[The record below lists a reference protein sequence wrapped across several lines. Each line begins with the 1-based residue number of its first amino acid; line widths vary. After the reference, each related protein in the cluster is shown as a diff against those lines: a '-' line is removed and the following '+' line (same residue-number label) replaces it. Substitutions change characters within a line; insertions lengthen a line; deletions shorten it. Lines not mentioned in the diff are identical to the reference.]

1 MSATKNN
8 FSKSISQSKQGVPF
22 SFQLPS
28 FSRNLHSWSC
38 LELELSY
45 LQGLDIGVD
54 EIVLK
59 LKVSFISI
67 NIDFHANRSISIDS
81 MLGSKLVCVVKMA
94 GVLPFL
100 YVESWRGAERIT
112 DQS

>member
-1 MSATKNN
+1 MQLRITFLKVSANHKRGFPSVFN
-8 FSKSISQSKQGVPF
+8 FR
-22 SFQLPS
+22 L
-28 FSRNLHSWSC
+28 FSRNFHSWSC

-54 EIVLK
+54 EIVFK

-81 MLGSKLVCVVKMA
+81 MLGSKLVCVVQN
-94 GVLPFL
+94 G
-100 YVESWRGAERIT
+100 WC
-112 DQS
+112 